1 MNSGSENGA
10 LGLSGRTDAIHTSR
24 SGDAKGNARTS
35 TVLTTANT
43 ALVAPIVSASGTD
56 DGQREAWPA
65 DMLTER
71 DTEIVQESAHA

>member
-24 SGDAKGNARTS
+24 SGDANGSARTS

-43 ALVAPIVSASGTD
+43 AVVAPIVSASVETTVNANAGC
-56 DGQREAWPA
+56 R
-65 DMLTER
+65 
-71 DTEIVQESAHA
+71 SC